1 MYIYIVSYELGRN
14 IFQRWLATADMVC
27 WNIIHLVRGFSQLET
42 FICKEIPSAMFDY
55 HRVKPIMQIPLRSM
69 KSVSLPVF
77 SCYAR
82 LLRLNR
88 VQTTLHT
95 LPYIYFITTTASTT
109 APPTRPPPTRPP
121 TTTTAAAATATAT
134 ASYCYCYS
142 TAAATAAAT
151 ATATTLLRLL
161 LILVLLLLLPFLPK
175 Y

>member
-1 MYIYIVSYELGRN
+1 MVSYELGRN

-109 APPTRPPPTRPP
+109 APPTRPP
-121 TTTTAAAATATAT
+121 TTTTAAAATAAATATAT

>member
-1 MYIYIVSYELGRN
+1 MIIYVYVYIYIVSYELGRN

-121 TTTTAAAATATAT
+121 TTTTAAAATAA
-134 ASYCYCYS
+134 
-142 TAAATAAAT
+142 